1 MDLTSLVLCDAQPNH
16 FDAIV
21 RIEEE
26 AGGSSL
32 VVLTRGHALT
42 EAIGRGHYVTVALHE
57 GTVAGWIWFGTDM
70 GRGAEEV
77 GYIYRLAVTRPLAR
91 SGVGAALAG
100 HAQSTLVA
108 RGVRRVRVTMDA
120 DNGDARTFF
129 ESRGYRLDAVTM
141 ERAL

>member
-1 MDLTSLVLCDAQPNH
+1 MDLTSVTLCDAQPHH

-32 VVLTRGHALT
+32 VVLTRGQALA
-42 EAIGRGHYVTVALHE
+42 EAMGRGHYVTVALHDDD
-57 GTVAGWIWFGTDM
+57 VAGWIWFGVDL

-77 GYIYRLAVTRPLAR
+77 GYVYRVAVTRPLAR
-91 SGVGAALAG
+91 SGIGVALLA
-100 HAQSTLVA
+100 HAQATLAA
-108 RGVRRVRVTMDA
+108 RGVVRVRTTVDA
-120 DNGDARTFF
+120 ENVDARAFF